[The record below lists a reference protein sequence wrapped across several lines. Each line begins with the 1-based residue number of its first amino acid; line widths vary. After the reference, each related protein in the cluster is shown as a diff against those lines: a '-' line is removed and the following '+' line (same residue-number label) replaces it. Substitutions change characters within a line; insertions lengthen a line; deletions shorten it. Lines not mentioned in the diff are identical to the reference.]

1 MANQTDGDRLP
12 ASVFYKEENDTDEYG
27 VPTILRSGVFGQS
40 IFRVAPTSQIAN
52 PQNGGSAWWCLPFFS
67 LSLSL
72 LTTEPFFYS
81 FPHKHNSL
89 FLLNLLITSIF
100 MTIVSPTCQTQ
111 AFHFLVSKNDTTSS
125 SFPAKNRSPCPLLLF
140 LPPVPSAFSAVRRR
154 SIAVA
159 TSVA

>member
-1 MANQTDGDRLP
+1 MIVSPPVSSTKKKTTQTNMAYRQYSVAVCSDSLFSELRLRRRLQIRKM
-12 ASVFYKEENDTDEYG
+12 VVRLGG
-27 VPTILRSGVFGQS
+27 V
-40 IFRVAPTSQIAN
+40 
-52 PQNGGSAWWCLPFFS
+52 CLSS